1 MHLNC
6 AEFTSWNYPKK
17 TTFSYSK
24 HFKYCFNHWAGLVLQ
39 LFLLTSTCTHGKE
52 GLQYNNLQALAR
64 NLPGCYS
71 KIHQSYKY
79 DQTAIPIHKI
89 HFLFRSEIYK
99 LAYPMFNDSLTF
111 YFQDFS
117 KSSTKPVRSGFYSFS
132 AGSDRSDVRMRSFL
146 INGSVLVSG
155 VCRTGDNV
163 ALNHEVMKRL
173 ASKSWTFSE
182 CDMLWRRLDNGAFV
196 GITGPLCLGSLSQNK
211 VHILH

>member
-6 AEFTSWNYPKK
+6 AEFTSWNFPKK

-132 AGSDRSDVRMRSFL
+132 AGSDRSDIRMRSFL

-155 VCRTGDNV
+155 VCRTGDHV